1 MLLSVFHDDHWLPGI
16 EHLRECTRIGY
27 ESAWRRHIMPALGH
41 IDMEDIDVETVA
53 DNARIYGATRLG
65 EMRRVIVHGLLH
77 LCGQKDK
84 TPRTN
89 AAMHRKEDKYLR
101 YWEEEK

>member
-41 IDMEDIDVETVA
+41 SSIETT
-53 DNARIYGATRLG
+53 ARY
-65 EMRRVIVHGLLH
+65 
-77 LCGQKDK
+77 
-84 TPRTN
+84 
-89 AAMHRKEDKYLR
+89 YLR
-101 YWEEEK
+101 PDLDVLKEAQRAWEHSIMA